1 MISKLLIMKN
11 YILLIGLL
19 FFTISSCTKDKAPL
33 KTFGLIDR
41 PFILSVEGK
50 MSAQVINAIDLANQ
64 VNVLKNGAVILF
76 KTNSNKFG
84 KIQIV
89 EITTVGQDHTLKF
102 NLIMYDDAGTQS
114 LNKPA
119 VALPGTWLYDFDTGS
134 TAIDATTDINFST
147 GADVNFFS
155 IIPANGAKLYLY
167 SN

>member
-1 MISKLLIMKN
+1 MKN

-19 FFTISSCTKDKAPL
+19 FFTISSCKKDKAPL

-50 MSAQVINAIDLANQ
+50 MSTQVVNAIDLANQ
-64 VNVLKNGAVILF
+64 VNLLKNGAVILF

-89 EITTVGQDHTLKF
+89 EITTTVNQDHTLKF
-102 NLIMYDDAGTQS
+102 NLIMYDDAGNQS

-134 TAIDATTDINFST
+134 TAIDATTDINFSV